1 MCIPPHS
8 TPAWR
13 SLNVV
18 ILRWVHPDGADA
30 LPGVAGSG
38 ALESEGRW
46 MDGGRGDG
54 CREMTDGSAVVEKP
68 AWLEMDARRAWRGR

>member
-1 MCIPPHS
+1 MISTCAGKGGEEVCIPPHS

-46 MDGGRGDG
+46 MMEAEETGAGR
-54 CREMTDGSAVVEKP
+54 
-68 AWLEMDARRAWRGR
+68 